1 MIGELAIVSA
11 WLAII
16 GFWFAVTVFIL
27 KKPIGEALASR
38 IAAKE
43 TDQKL
48 QPLQTRIANLEAH
61 IGAMEREL
69 HQVKDS
75 TEFAV
80 KLLSDKGGPASVAA
94 GRSHQQAQV

>member
-27 KKPIGEALASR
+27 KKPIGDALASR

-48 QPLQTRIANLEAH
+48 LPLNSRIADLEAQ
-61 IGAMEREL
+61 IGTMEREL
-69 HQVKDS
+69 HQVRDS

-80 KLLSDKGGPASVAA
+80 KLLADNGGAANIAA
-94 GRSHQQAQV
+94 GRGHQKASV